1 MIELK
6 ATPRAERGKQL
17 KSLRAEGTL
26 PAVVYSGKVESLAIS
41 VSERDFTKILRDTG
55 ETALITLKGLDT
67 EHQVLIH
74 EIEFAS
80 VKGNPTHVDF
90 YAVEAG
96 KEVEVTVPLEFVG
109 ESAAEKAGA
118 QIVKAIHEVDIKT
131 TPAHIPA
138 HIEVDISTLA
148 EAGER
153 ITIADLAGVKDV
165 TILNDGEEVIAIA
178 QEYVEEV
185 EEETTSV
192 DMDAV
197 AVEKKGKE
205 EEEGEKSDEA

>member
-6 ATPRAERGKQL
+6 ATPRAERGKQVRA
-17 KSLRAEGTL
+17 LRAEGVL
-26 PAVVYSGKVESLAIS
+26 PAVVYSGKVASLPIS

-67 EHQVLIH
+67 EHEVLIH

-80 VKGNPTHVDF
+80 IKGNPTHVDF

-96 KEVEVTVPLEFVG
+96 KEIEIEVPLEFVG
-109 ESAAEKAGA
+109 ESAAEKGGA
-118 QIVKAIHEVDIKT
+118 QIVKALHEVTIKT
-131 TPAHIPA
+131 TPANIPA
-138 HIEVDISTLA
+138 HIEVDITALK
-148 EAGER
+148 EAGDR
-153 ITIADLAGVKDV
+153 ITIADLAAVKSV
-165 TILNDGEEVIAIA
+165 TIVHDGEEVVAIA
-178 QEYVEEV
+178 QEHVEEV

-192 DMDAV
+192 DMDAI

-205 EEEGEKSDEA
+205 EEGKSEEA